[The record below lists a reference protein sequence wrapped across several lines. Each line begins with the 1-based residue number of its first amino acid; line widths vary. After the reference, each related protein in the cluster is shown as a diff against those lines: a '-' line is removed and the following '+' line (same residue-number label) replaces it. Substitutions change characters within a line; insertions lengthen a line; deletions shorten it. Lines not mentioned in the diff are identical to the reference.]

1 MNIEFKFEEIQK
13 NWVVNYLGL
22 KDYIYIIRELKKVD
36 VSTDAKYQRKFNY
49 FYKVRRNK
57 SWRKT
62 YYKFLQD
69 NKNNDNLTFEQ
80 TIRHLYNETGNI
92 EASFSSKLLATIN
105 PEMPIW
111 DQYVVKNININ
122 LLGKTK
128 EEQIQNAVD
137 LYNKMIEEYNNLL
150 KREEVKECIKNIK
163 NIIGEYEINDIKI
176 LDFILWSIR

>member
-36 VSTDAKYQRKFNY
+36 VSTDVKYQRKFNY

-57 SWRKT
+57 SWRKN

-69 NKNNDNLTFEQ
+69 NKANDNLTFEKI
-80 TIRHLYNETGNI
+80 IRHLYNETGNV
-92 EASFSSKLLATIN
+92 EASFSSKLLATIK

-150 KREEVKECIKNIK
+150 KREEVKKCIKNIK
-163 NIIGEYEINDIKI
+163 NIIEEYEINDIKI